1 MADAPS
7 RAQVMHGKG
16 LKTAGGLP
24 KEKLKVGKD
33 GEIKSKEASRAAK
46 KASAKKGSWIDSVM
60 KARKKLKIKGFEPL
74 TKDSKLYK
82 EAKKIF
88 DCAK

>member
-7 RAQVMHGKG
+7 RAQVMHDKD
-16 LKTAGGLP
+16 LKTSGGLS
-24 KEKLKVGKD
+24 KKDLKVGKD
-33 GEIKSKEASRAAK
+33 GEIKSKAASKAAK